1 MVLLECPQQLKHWPR
16 LALPLGSLTV
26 APLPLTAAQL
36 HYLVRVR
43 RLKLGDSFLVFDGS
57 GALAEA
63 SLVTPEQAIL
73 KQFLQPQVRELGCPV
88 HLAIAMPKGN
98 GLDDLIRPLTEL
110 GVASITPLL
119 TTYSQTARTRL
130 ERWQTIAQEAAEQ
143 SERLV
148 IPSLQPPQAWADWL
162 ARQQQPWFLA
172 AARAEAP
179 HLLTAIPQVHAT
191 AYTIAIGP
199 EGGWSEAEIE
209 SALAQQAILVNLGR
223 RVLRTLTAPL
233 AAASLLAGYQ
243 ESREPSPHG

>member
-16 LALPLGSLTV
+16 LALPLGSLATTQ
-26 APLPLTAAQL
+26 LSLTAAQL

-63 SLVTPEQAIL
+63 SLVTPEQAVL
-73 KQFLQPQVRELGCPV
+73 KQFLQPRARELRCPV

-98 GLDDLIRPLTEL
+98 GFDELIRPLTEL
-110 GVASITPLL
+110 GVATITPLL
-119 TTYSQTARTRL
+119 TTYSQTARARL

-143 SERLV
+143 SERLI
-148 IPSLQPPQAWADWL
+148 IPTIAPPQAWADWL
-162 ARQQQPWFLA
+162 AGQQQAWFLA

-179 HLLTAIPQVHAT
+179 HLLTAMTQVSVT

-209 SALAQQAILVNLGR
+209 TALAQQAILVNLGR

-243 ESREPSPHG
+243 ESLESSPYG